1 MGIGPGAHASGP
13 PHYRRETRRAIVA
26 DKIITFGI
34 PCYNSAGYMDRCI
47 TSILEGSGYADD
59 VQVVIVDDGSD
70 KDETAEKADWWAER
84 HPTLVKAV
92 HQENGGH
99 GMAVLAGLAAADG
112 LYYKVVDSDD
122 WLDGDA
128 LAEFLD
134 AIRRM
139 VAREELVDLFVTR
152 YVYDHANEGDTH
164 SVGYTHILPEDR
176 PFTWGEIG
184 HFFMSNNLL
193 MHSLT
198 YRTKM
203 LRECDVP
210 LPAHTFYVDNI
221 YAWQPLPHCHLI
233 YYVPVDMY
241 HYFIGR
247 EDQSVNERVM
257 ASRVDQQL
265 RITRV
270 MMRCYHLYHD
280 IPSVELRSYMVN
292 FFVLMM
298 AICSIFSRLS
308 ERPDAMDD
316 LARLWDELHDYDP
329 RLWRRC
335 RLGIV
340 GQFCNLPGDAG
351 RAITLGGYR
360 LANRFVKF
368 N

>member
-1 MGIGPGAHASGP
+1 
-13 PHYRRETRRAIVA
+13 
-26 DKIITFGI
+26 
-34 PCYNSAGYMDRCI
+34 
-47 TSILEGSGYADD
+47 
-59 VQVVIVDDGSD
+59 
-70 KDETAEKADWWAER
+70 
-84 HPTLVKAV
+84 
-92 HQENGGH
+92 
-99 GMAVLAGLAAADG
+99 
-112 LYYKVVDSDD
+112 
-122 WLDGDA
+122 
-128 LAEFLD
+128 
-134 AIRRM
+134 
-139 VAREELVDLFVTR
+139 
-152 YVYDHANEGDTH
+152 
-164 SVGYTHILPEDR
+164 
-176 PFTWGEIG
+176 
-184 HFFMSNNLL
+184 
-193 MHSLT
+193 
-198 YRTKM
+198 
-203 LRECDVP
+203 
-210 LPAHTFYVDNI
+210 
-221 YAWQPLPHCHLI
+221 
-233 YYVPVDMY
+233 MY